1 MLEGRKK
8 GETPL
13 DLIDCRTSGGVF
25 NLGHGHPEI
34 IKTLKEG
41 IDAGLDIGDHHVISE
56 QRALLAKEL
65 AELLPG
71 DISKTQYC
79 VGGGEAIDLAI
90 KLARGI
96 TKRKKILS
104 AEGGYH
110 GVTGFALGAGDPKF
124 KDTFLWNLPDFQQVP
139 FGDINSFQKVINDE
153 ESYTPFPHPANQLHR
168 LLHSQRAE
176 SSHHLVKEQ

>member
-1 MLEGRKK
+1 MPQNEKIIGSESQRALIKMYSAYVNKYKASFFKDIRLDVVQGERARLHVKMLEGRKK
-8 GETPL
+8 GEAPL

-41 IDAGLDIGDHHVISE
+41 LDAGLDIGDHHVISE

-90 KLARGI
+90 KLARGG
-96 TKRKKILS
+96 
-104 AEGGYH
+104 E
-110 GVTGFALGAGDPKF
+110 
-124 KDTFLWNLPDFQQVP
+124 
-139 FGDINSFQKVINDE
+139 
-153 ESYTPFPHPANQLHR
+153 
-168 LLHSQRAE
+168 
-176 SSHHLVKEQ
+176 